1 MTGMP
6 SGSADWPGPV
16 FLAIGNSVDPA
27 MRPDYEA
34 WHGGEHVPERLTMPG
49 FLAAKRYVGGRGA
62 AARYLTLYDLGSAEA
77 LETPEYLDLLAN
89 PTPETRRMR
98 PAMGAFS
105 RSVYRETGRAG
116 RGLGR
121 YLAGVTWQGRG
132 EEAVPPPSLVDL
144 IGRSGVLSVR
154 TGVALAA
161 RPHPAFP
168 TTQDASAAHGIALL
182 CGTDREALPALLRG
196 ALASGIPGP
205 AGLTA
210 FIYELIAAY

>member
-27 MRPDYEA
+27 MRLDYEA

-49 FLAAKRYVGGRGA
+49 FLAAMRYVGGRGA

-121 YLAGVTWQGRG
+121 YLAGVTWQVSG

-182 CGTDREALPALLRG
+182 SGTDREALPALLRG
-196 ALASGIPGP
+196 ALASRIPSP

>member
-27 MRPDYEA
+27 MRPDYEV

-49 FLAAKRYVGGRGA
+49 FLAAKRYAGGRGA
-62 AARYLTLYDLGSAEA
+62 SARYLTLYDLGSAEA

-121 YLAGVTWQGRG
+121 YLAGVTWQGAG

-168 TTQDASAAHGIALL
+168 TMQDASAAQGIALL
-182 CGTDREALPALLRG
+182 SGSDREALPALLRG
-196 ALASGIPGP
+196 ALASRIPSP